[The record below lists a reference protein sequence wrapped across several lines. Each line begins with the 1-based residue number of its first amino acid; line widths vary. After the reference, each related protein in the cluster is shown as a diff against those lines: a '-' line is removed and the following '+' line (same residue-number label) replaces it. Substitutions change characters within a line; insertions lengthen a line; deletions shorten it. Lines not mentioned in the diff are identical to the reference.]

1 MKSEEF
7 AAAMFV
13 TLTAFILHSS
23 FIFVDC
29 LKILH
34 SSFFILH
41 LFLYLCSKFSKYT
54 YKMQKSQIVLMAAAV
69 VALSSCSKLGKLSS
83 DNFAVTPTPLEA
95 VGGQVPAT
103 INGTFPVKYMKKKA
117 VVTVTPVLKYQGGEA
132 EGQSAT
138 FQGEKVEGNA
148 TTIQYKVG
156 GTYTMKTNFA
166 YIDPMQ
172 SSELYARFD
181 AKLGKKTVSIPEVKI
196 GYGVLATSQLLSRC
210 SMNGAT
216 APDAYQRIIAQKQE
230 ANIKF
235 LINQANLR
243 ASELNSVSIR
253 DLGKILKEINDNAE
267 TRALQNIEVSA
278 YASPDGRYE
287 LNEKLAEKRQN
298 VSSDYLKG
306 ELKKIKM
313 KADVDTKYTA
323 EDWAGFQELISK
335 SNLQDKEII
344 LRVLSMYQDPE
355 EREQQIS
362 NMSEVYTDI
371 KESIL
376 PDVNYEVIGR
386 SDEQIIDQF
395 QQDPSKLSVE
405 EMVYG
410 ANKLTKNEAERKQWN
425 EAIAKQYPSDYRAL
439 NNMAQQ
445 AIAEGNKAAAENY
458 LKQAASVSKNAPE
471 VNTNLA
477 LLALQSGDVN
487 AAETYLAKG
496 SGSDTFK
503 EVMGN
508 LNIAKGNYTQAANDL
523 AGANTNSAALAQ
535 ILAKDYT
542 SAKKTLAAI
551 KNADA
556 ITSYLQAILA
566 ARTGDANTLA
576 TSLKSA
582 IQQDPTLAS
591 RAANDL
597 EFAKFASTI
606 KSIVR

>member
-1 MKSEEF
+1 M
-7 AAAMFV
+7 
-13 TLTAFILHSS
+13 L
-23 FIFVDC
+23 
-29 LKILH
+29 
-34 SSFFILH
+34 
-41 LFLYLCSKFSKYT
+41 
-54 YKMQKSQIVLMAAAV
+54 
-69 VALSSCSKLGKLSS
+69 
-83 DNFAVTPTPLEA
+83 N
-95 VGGQVPAT
+95 
-103 INGTFPVKYMKKKA
+103 
-117 VVTVTPVLKYQGGEA
+117 
-132 EGQSAT
+132 
-138 FQGEKVEGNA
+138 
-148 TTIQYKVG
+148 
-156 GTYTMKTNFA
+156 
-166 YIDPMQ
+166 
-172 SSELYARFD
+172 
-181 AKLGKKTVSIPEVKI
+181 
-196 GYGVLATSQLLSRC
+196 RC
-210 SMNGAT
+210 AITGAT
-216 APDAYQRIIAQKQE
+216 APDGYQRIIAQKQE

-243 ASELNSVSIR
+243 ASELNTVSIKE
-253 DLGKILKEINDNAE
+253 LGKILKEINDNEE

-278 YASPDGRYE
+278 YASPDGKYDF
-287 LNEKLAEKRQN
+287 NEKLAEKRQN

-306 ELKKIKM
+306 ELKKIRM

-323 EDWAGFQELISK
+323 EDWEGFQELVSK

-344 LRVLSMYQDPE
+344 LRVLSMYQEPE

-376 PDVNYEVIGR
+376 PELRRARLIVNYEVIGR
-386 SDEQIIDQF
+386 SDEQILEQY

-410 ANKLTKNEAERKQWN
+410 ANKLTKDEATRKQWN
-425 EAIAKQYPSDYRAL
+425 ETIAKQYPSDYRAL

-445 AIAEGNKAAAENY
+445 AIAAGNTEVANNY

-477 LLALQSGDVN
+477 LLALKNGDVN

-508 LNIAKGNYTQAANDL
+508 LNIAKGNYTQAASDL
-523 AGANTNSAALAQ
+523 AGTNTNSAALAQ

-542 SAKKTLAAI
+542 SAKKTLAAV

-556 ITSYLQAILA
+556 ITSYLQAVLA
-566 ARTGDANTLA
+566 ARTGDTTTLA
-576 TSLKSA
+576 SALKSA
-582 IQQDPTLAS
+582 IQQDSTLAA

-597 EFAKFASTI
+597 EFAKYASII
-606 KSIVR
+606 KGIIK

>member
-1 MKSEEF
+1 MMS
-7 AAAMFV
+7 
-13 TLTAFILHSS
+13 
-23 FIFVDC
+23 
-29 LKILH
+29 
-34 SSFFILH
+34 
-41 LFLYLCSKFSKYT
+41 
-54 YKMQKSQIVLMAAAV
+54 AAV
-69 VALSSCSKLGKLSS
+69 LALSSCSKLGKLSS
-83 DNFAVTPTPLEA
+83 DNFTVTPTPLEA

-117 VVTVTPVLKYQGGEA
+117 QVTVTPVLKYQGGEA

-148 TTIQYKVG
+148 TTIRYKAG
-156 GTYTMKTNFA
+156 GTYAMKTNFA
-166 YIDPMQ
+166 YIEPML

-196 GYGVLATSQLLSRC
+196 GYGVLATSQLLNRC
-210 SMNGAT
+210 NITGAT
-216 APDAYQRIIAQKQE
+216 APDGYQRIIAQKQE

-243 ASELNSVSIR
+243 ASELNNISVK
-253 DLGKILKEINDNAE
+253 DLGKILKEINDNTE

-278 YASPDGRYE
+278 YASPDGKYNF
-287 LNEKLAEKRQN
+287 NEKLAEKRQN

-306 ELKKIKM
+306 ELKKIRM

-323 EDWAGFQELISK
+323 EDWDGFQELVSK

-344 LRVLSMYQDPE
+344 LRVLSMYQEPE

-376 PDVNYEVIGR
+376 PELRRARLIVNYEVIGR
-386 SDEQIIDQF
+386 SDEQILEQY

-410 ANKLTKNEAERKQWN
+410 ANKLTKDEATRKQWN
-425 EAIAKQYPSDYRAL
+425 ETIAKQYPSDYRAL

-445 AIAEGNKAAAENY
+445 AIAAGNTEVANNY

-477 LLALQSGDVN
+477 LLALKNGDVN

-508 LNIAKGNYTQAANDL
+508 LNIAKGNYTQAASDL
-523 AGANTNSAALAQ
+523 AGTYSNSAALAQ

-551 KNADA
+551 KNTDA
-556 ITSYLQAILA
+556 ITSYLQAVLA
-566 ARTGDANTLA
+566 ARTNDTTTLA
-576 TSLKSA
+576 SALKSA
-582 IQQDPTLAS
+582 IQQDATLAA

-597 EFAKFASTI
+597 EFAKYASII
-606 KSIVR
+606 KGIIK